1 MAAEKELNFQKILI
15 IRYCLFFWSNSDWN
29 EAFFFFQFCVTIED
43 SFYCSLQKTGL
54 DWQVYHA
61 STNRLNKCE
70 LIASSILTGTL
81 SELLNIFN
89 FLLFIYS
96 SPLFLDDLLSPLFY
110 FFFFF
115 FGAWFVNWV
124 SLSSLLSSLLD
135 STHLYLY
142 LTWWYRQAETQTL
155 WPARLSMGTR

>member
-110 FFFFF
+110 FYFFFWSLVCQLSF
-115 FGAWFVNWV
+115 IIKSSFLFTWFNS
-124 SLSSLLSSLLD
+124 SLSLS
-135 STHLYLY
+135 YLMI
-142 LTWWYRQAETQTL
+142 QTSRNTNIM
-155 WPARLSMGTR
+155 ACQT